1 MQFHF
6 NQSLAYQL
14 EAIQSVV
21 DLFQGANRYDSVFS
35 VARAKKDNDFQVEMF
50 NYTEKIKTGY
60 GNDLV
65 ISENRLL
72 ENLQEVQA
80 KNGVG
85 ISDSL
90 RRSDLQYSIEM
101 ETGTGKTYVYLR
113 TIFELNKV
121 HGFTKFIIVVPS
133 VAIREGVKAT
143 IRHTREHFGGLYD
156 NVVFRDFVYS
166 SKEVSQIRSFAVNA
180 SIEIMIIN
188 IDAFN
193 SQDNV
198 INKPHYETG
207 GIPLKVIQNVNPIVI
222 LDEPQE
228 MESVNA
234 QRSIRDLHPLAVL
247 RYSATHINRV
257 NLIYRFSAY
266 DAYEQGFVKQIE
278 VAGMK
283 AVNDATEAFIRF
295 YGYDA
300 KKQEIRLELDVQ
312 KPNGEVERKVVK
324 CGIGDSLEDLTRRE
338 VYRDYTLGEIS
349 VVNKRWQL
357 SFTTVADRLFL
368 GETLGGLSLETY
380 QKVQIYKTIEEHL
393 EKELLFAGRE
403 KKIKVLSLFF
413 IDRVANFRSYDEDGN
428 KINGKYAR
436 WFDEAYQKLS
446 QSSRYQ
452 VLFELPSHKEIQ
464 LEKVRDGYF
473 SQDKGRMV
481 DTTGQTGKDDSTYKL
496 IMEEKEKLLNYNNP
510 LRFIF
515 SHSALG
521 VGWDN
526 PNVFQICTLNESQSE
541 MKRKQSIG
549 RGLRICVDETGNRV
563 YDRSINTLT
572 VIANETY
579 EEFVDNLQRDI
590 EQETGV
596 PFGTFLADYF
606 SNAVIDADE
615 NGKPLM
621 LGEKK
626 SEEVFQALNRL
637 NLIKVTPATRGRPM
651 MGKITD
657 ELIVKVKN
665 NEPLGLPLE
674 MQHYEAA
681 IVEKVKAIIPK
692 KTNIKD
698 KSKERTLKLNK
709 QVYLN
714 QDFLELWNKIKHKT
728 TYDVRFDSEALKGKI
743 VERIKEQIRREGAK
757 IIYKKAAIAQKL
769 SGLQKTE
776 KSVDVIAVEEKAT
789 YLPDLLSFLQNET
802 QLTRNTLIDIL
813 LQVDLEP
820 LRLNPQL
827 FMEEVLQIINE
838 VKLEFL
844 VDGIQYRKLEDQEY
858 YVQELFEA
866 EDTPI
871 KGYLE
876 SNLLESSKSPFDYVR
891 YDSAV
896 ESDLA
901 KSFENSNNVKV
912 YAKLPPKFKIKTPL
926 GDYNPDWA
934 LIWEQSGDE
943 KLYFVLES
951 KGSKDRLMLRPMEY
965 FKITCGKKHF
975 SALEENFEF
984 KVVSDFNDVYE
995 F

>member
-1 MQFHF
+1 MKIHF

-14 EAIQSVV
+14 EAIESVV
-21 DLFQGANRYDSVFS
+21 DLFQGGNRYDSVFS
-35 VARAKKDNDFQVEMF
+35 VAKSKEDLFGKI
-50 NYTEKIKTGY
+50 EKGFS
-60 GNDLV
+60 NDLV

-72 ENLQEVQA
+72 ENLQVVQVRT
-80 KNGVG
+80 GVG
-85 ISDSL
+85 LSESL
-90 RRSDLQYSIEM
+90 RKSDLQYSIEM

-121 HGFTKFIIVVPS
+121 YGFTKFIIVVPS

-143 IRHTREHFGGLYD
+143 IRQTREHFGGLYN

-166 SKEVSQIRSFAVNA
+166 SKDVSQIRTFAVN
-180 SIEIMIIN
+180 SNIEIMIIN

-193 SQDNV
+193 SEDNV
-198 INKPHYETG
+198 INRPHYETG

-222 LDEPQE
+222 LDEPQV
-228 MESVNA
+228 MESANA
-234 QRSIRDLHPLAVL
+234 QKSIKDLNPLVVL
-247 RYSATHINRV
+247 RYSATHITKV
-257 NLIYRFSAY
+257 NPIYRFSAY
-266 DAYEQGFVKQIE
+266 EAYEQGFVKQIE
-278 VAGMK
+278 VAGMQ
-283 AVNDATEAFIRF
+283 AANDSNEAFIRF
-295 YGYDA
+295 YDFDA
-300 KKQEIRLELDVQ
+300 KKQDIRLELDVQ
-312 KPNGEVERKVVK
+312 KSNGVVERKVVK
-324 CGIGDSLEDLTRRE
+324 CGVGDSLEDLTGRE
-338 VYRDYTLGEIS
+338 IYRNYTIS
-349 VVNKRWQL
+349 EVSMVNNRWQL
-357 SFTTVADRLFL
+357 SFTTMPEKLFL
-368 GETLGGLSLETY
+368 GETLGGLSLEAY

-393 EKELLFAGRE
+393 DKELFFATRE

-428 KINGKYAR
+428 KIDGKYAR
-436 WFDEAYQKLS
+436 WFDESYRKLKS
-446 QSSRYQ
+446 LPKYQ
-452 VLFELPSHKEIQ
+452 VLFELPSHKDIPF
-464 LEKVRDGYF
+464 EKIRDGYF

-481 DTTGQTGKDDSTYKL
+481 DTSGTTGKDDSTYKL
-496 IMEEKEKLLNYNNP
+496 IMEEKEKLLNYDNP

-541 MKRKQSIG
+541 IKRKQSIG

-579 EEFVDNLQRDI
+579 EEFVENLQKDI

-596 PFGTFLADYF
+596 PFGAFREDYF
-606 SNAVIDADE
+606 SNTVIAADE
-615 NGKPLM
+615 NGKPEM

-626 SEEVFQALNRL
+626 SELVFKALERL
-637 NLIKVTPATRGRPM
+637 GLINVSKGTRKKPTLGKVTEA
-651 MGKITD
+651 
-657 ELIVKVKN
+657 LIVKVKN
-665 NEPLGLPLE
+665 EEPLGLPLDL
-674 MQHYEAA
+674 QPYEAA

-714 QDFLELWNKIKHKT
+714 QDFKELWNKIKHKT
-728 TYDVRFDSEALKGKI
+728 TYDVRFESAALKAKI
-743 VERIKEQIRREGAK
+743 VAQVKGQIKREGAK
-757 IIYKKAAIAQKL
+757 IIYRKAAVTQKL
-769 SGLQKTE
+769 SGLESTE
-776 KSVDVIAVEEKAT
+776 KYIDVIAVEENAS
-789 YLPDLLSFLQNET
+789 YLPDVLSFLQNET
-802 QLTRNTLIDIL
+802 QLTRNTIIDIL
-813 LQVDLEP
+813 LQLDLEP

-844 VDGIQYRKLEDQEY
+844 VDGIQYRKLDDQEY

-891 YDSAV
+891 YDSVV

-934 LIWEQSGDE
+934 LIWEQSGDQ

-951 KGSKDRLMLRPMEY
+951 KGSKHRLMLRPMEY

-975 SALEENFEF
+975 RALEENLEF
-984 KVVSDFNDVYE
+984 KVVSNFEDVYE
-995 F
+995 I

>member
-1 MQFHF
+1 MQIHF

-14 EAIQSVV
+14 EAIQSVI
-21 DLFQGANRYDSVFS
+21 DLFQGGNRYDSVFS
-35 VARAKKDNDFQVEMF
+35 VAKANEDLFGKI
-50 NYTEKIKTGY
+50 EKGY

-65 ISENRLL
+65 ISETRLL
-72 ENLQEVQA
+72 ENLQEVQTR
-80 KNGVG
+80 NGIG
-85 ISDSL
+85 ISDGL
-90 RRSDLQYSIEM
+90 RKNDLQYSIEM

-113 TIFELNKV
+113 TIFELNKI

-143 IRHTREHFGGLYD
+143 IRQTREHFGGLYD

-228 MESVNA
+228 MESDKA
-234 QRSIRDLHPLAVL
+234 QSSIKDLNPLVVL
-247 RYSATHINRV
+247 RYSATHVNKV

-278 VAGMK
+278 VAGMQ
-283 AVNDATEAFIRF
+283 AANDSNEAFIRF
-295 YGYDA
+295 YDYDP
-300 KKQEIRLELDVQ
+300 KKQDIRLELDVQ
-312 KPNGEVERKVVK
+312 KSNGEVERKVVK
-324 CGIGDSLEDLTRRE
+324 CDVGDSLEDLTGRE
-338 VYRDYTLGEIS
+338 IYRDYTIGEIS
-349 VVNKRWQL
+349 VVNKRWQV

-368 GETLGGLSLETY
+368 GETLGGLSVEAY

-393 EKELLFAGRE
+393 DKELFYAGRE

-428 KINGKYAR
+428 KIDGKYAR
-436 WFDEAYQKLS
+436 WFDDAYQKLRQLS
-446 QSSRYQ
+446 KYQ
-452 VLFELPSHKEIQ
+452 ILFELPSHKETP

-496 IMEEKEKLLNYNNP
+496 IMEEKEKLLNYDNP

-541 MKRKQSIG
+541 IKRKQSIG

-579 EEFVDNLQRDI
+579 EEFVENLQKDI
-590 EQETGV
+590 ELETGV
-596 PFGTFLADYF
+596 PFGSFQADYF
-606 SNAVIDADE
+606 SNAIVDADE
-615 NGKPLM
+615 NGKPVM

-626 SEEVFQALNRL
+626 SEAVFKALKDL
-637 NLIKVTPATRGRPM
+637 NLITESKTKISGVKKKVTI
-651 MGKITD
+651 GKVTD
-657 ELIVKVKN
+657 ELIQRVKN
-665 NEPLGLPLE
+665 NQPLGLPLDL
-674 MQHYEAA
+674 QPYEAV

-714 QDFLELWNKIKHKT
+714 QDFMELWNKIKYKT
-728 TYDVRFDSEALKGKI
+728 TYDVRFDSEALKVKI
-743 VERIKEQIRREGAK
+743 VERVKGQIKREGSK
-757 IIYKKAAIAQKL
+757 IIYRKATVAQKL
-769 SGLQKTE
+769 SGLESTE
-776 KSVDVIAVEEKAT
+776 KYVDVIAVDEKAT
-789 YLPDLLSFLQNET
+789 YLPDVLSFLQNET

-844 VDGIQYRKLEDQEY
+844 VDGIQYRKLDNQEY

-876 SNLLESSKSPFDYVR
+876 SNLLESTKSPFDYVR
-891 YDSAV
+891 YDSTV

-901 KSFENSNNVKV
+901 RSFENSNNVKV
-912 YAKLPPKFKIKTPL
+912 YAKLPPKFKVQTPL

-934 LIWEQSGDE
+934 LLWEQGGDT

-951 KGSKDRLMLRPMEY
+951 KGSKDKLKLRPMEY
-965 FKITCGKKHF
+965 FKIKCGKKHF
-975 SALEENFEF
+975 ESLEQDLKYE
-984 KVVSDFNDVYE
+984 VVASIHEIVGVGF
-995 F
+995 